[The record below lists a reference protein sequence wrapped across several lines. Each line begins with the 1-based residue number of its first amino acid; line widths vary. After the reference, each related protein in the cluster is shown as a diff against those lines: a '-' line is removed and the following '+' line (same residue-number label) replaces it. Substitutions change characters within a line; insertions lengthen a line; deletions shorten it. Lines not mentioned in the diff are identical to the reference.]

1 MNKFAITCTELSV
14 IINAL
19 RYAAE
24 QVETSGGEIN
34 AFLPDLE
41 NDATDQL
48 TCAAEA
54 VELAA
59 LLEQISHE
67 ATMHDVQIDI
77 G

>member
-41 NDATDQL
+41 NNPTDQL
-48 TCAAEA
+48 ACAAEA

-59 LLEQISHE
+59 LIEQISHE
-67 ATMHDVQIDI
+67 ATLHDVQVDI

>member
-41 NDATDQL
+41 NDAADQL
-48 TCAAEA
+48 LCA
-54 VELAA
+54 VEARELAT
-59 LLEQISHE
+59 LLEQASHE
-67 ATMHDVQIDI
+67 ATLHDVCIEL

>member
-1 MNKFAITCTELSV
+1 MNKFALTCTELSV

-19 RYAAE
+19 HYAAE

-41 NDATDQL
+41 NDTADQL
-48 TCAAEA
+48 RGAAEA
-54 VELAA
+54 RELAS
-59 LLEQISHE
+59 LLELASHE
-67 ATMHDVQIDI
+67 ATLHDVCIEL